1 MRHEHHMKRK
11 QYNRIV
17 YTKRKT
23 LALIIERDGTL
34 TVRAPRRIKVGEIE
48 WFVNQKKTWIQ
59 KKMLQQQEMYT
70 KFPRVEFAHGE
81 KFLYLGTRQILQC
94 SPQLSSSQIKDHYLK
109 WYREQAK
116 IIIKG
121 RTVLYAHKM
130 GIEYKELKIT
140 NAEHQLGSCTSRKT
154 LNFSW
159 RLVMAP
165 LVIIDYVVVHELTH
179 LTYMNHSKRFWKK
192 LAEIFPQ
199 YQETKIWLKA
209 KGSLLHI

>member
-1 MRHEHHMKRK
+1 MKGK
-11 QYNRIV
+11 QYRIV

-23 LALIIERDGTL
+23 LALVIGRDGTL

-59 KKMLQQQEMYT
+59 KKMLQQQEIHAN
-70 KFPRVEFAHGE
+70 FPCAEFVHGE
-81 KFLYLGTRQILQC
+81 KFLYLGARQDLQC
-94 SPQLSSSQIKDHYLK
+94 SPQLSSSQIKDYCLK

-116 IIIKG
+116 IIIEG
-121 RTVLYAHKM
+121 RGVLYAHEM

-165 LVIIDYVVVHELTH
+165 LVVIDYIVVHALTH
-179 LTYMNHSKRFWKK
+179 LAHMNHSKRFWKN
-192 LAEIFPQ
+192 LAETFPQ
-199 YQETKIWLKA
+199 YQEAKAWLKA
-209 KGSLLHI
+209 KGSLLHIR